1 MILNKG
7 RHWIAIDPTA
17 GKFAELV
24 VQLNLAE
31 RYLHLT
37 EPNTVGC
44 DYWGLCRDNPEEN
57 TVVRLA
63 DGMCGTQMTVTYND
77 VMRVLPRLKQLIA
90 ELDLHPYIGKNYI
103 GNWGIHRHAY
113 SRDSKWNLCI
123 MGPGNDPATV
133 AFHDVVKG
141 PVYEALTD
149 THIFDLLDR
158 HARTKVVE
166 SMLVNEGD
174 MYSFNTWVWHSH
186 KVKRRDN
193 HVECFLLHFKKADT
207 QSKAVE
213 VITKGKRGM
222 IAAAAI
228 KLGLI

>member
-1 MILNKG
+1 MILSKG
-7 RHWIAIDPTA
+7 KHWIAIDPA
-17 GKFAELV
+17 AAKFQELT

-31 RYLHLT
+31 RYLHLMQ
-37 EPNTVGC
+37 PDTVGC

-63 DGMCGTQMTVTYND
+63 DGMCGNQMEVTYND
-77 VMRVLPRLKQLIA
+77 VMRVLPRLKQLMA

-113 SRDSKWNLCI
+113 SRDSKWNLCV

-133 AFHDVVKG
+133 AFHEVVKG

-158 HARTKVVE
+158 QARTRVIE
-166 SMLVNEGD
+166 SLPVNVSD

-193 HVECFLLHFKKADT
+193 HVECFLLHFKNADT
-207 QSKAVE
+207 QTKAIE
-213 VITKGKRGM
+213 VIKNGRRG
-222 IAAAAI
+222 IWRRTAD
-228 KLGLI
+228 KLGIL